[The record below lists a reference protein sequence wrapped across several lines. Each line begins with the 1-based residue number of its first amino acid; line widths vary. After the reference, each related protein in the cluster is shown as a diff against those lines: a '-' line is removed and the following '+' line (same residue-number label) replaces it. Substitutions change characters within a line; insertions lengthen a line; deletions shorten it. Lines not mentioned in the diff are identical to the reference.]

1 MSMNKLTLDE
11 TLYFGFFLLLS
22 IAKGLG
28 LYEGQKLF
36 ILLVVPAL
44 LCGGLK
50 ILLTSYTKRQ
60 WVALSLLLFLT
71 GLVYV
76 QSLELGIF
84 FIMFM
89 MLGMKNVSLQKVFR
103 IGLWVWSV
111 CAVVL
116 CLISFTRLEH
126 TVYRVSEKLG
136 LGYIFR
142 WSLGFTHPNILHIT
156 YLTLCAL
163 IIYEL
168 ADRFSL
174 KHFVILMFG
183 NILVFLYSISYTGFA
198 IVTILLLGGMYAKIR
213 LRFCLI
219 EKILVNLVLP
229 VILFI
234 SFALP
239 FMLYD
244 FRFEAPLIKINDLV
258 NTRINIAHLFLVP
271 ECMSL
276 FGVKMSYLAQTQY
289 YLSIDS
295 SYVWAFI
302 HYGIIPFILLM
313 LAYLVLIADCT
324 RKQRTRELVLII
336 CFLGAGYTEQL
347 LFNTSFKNITLL
359 FLGELLF
366 RQKEGEVEYC
376 LLLGVR
382 RKLELFM
389 QKVSEKVTEMPF
401 LNRDLPIF
409 NTKIP
414 KFYRKRVLAAVAVCM
429 LIGIVLC
436 SMLYKEP
443 SGYVI
448 PRRYTDWR
456 DKSSVY
462 LESADD
468 PAYDGYRIMNY
479 QDAQTPM
486 QIVSGKA
493 VKLETARYYVG
504 SALIGGLLGATAG
517 ISLLLFR
524 RRGVW
529 EVTEISGY
537 DAE

>member
-1 MSMNKLTLDE
+1 MNKLTLDE
-11 TLYFGFFLLLS
+11 TLYFGFFILLS

-44 LCGGLK
+44 LCGGFK
-50 ILLTSYTKRQ
+50 ILLSSYTKRQ
-60 WVALSLLLFLT
+60 WAALILLLILT
-71 GLVYV
+71 GVVYV
-76 QSLELGIF
+76 RSLELGIF

-89 MLGMKNVSLQKVFR
+89 ILGMKNVSLEKVFR
-103 IGLWVWSV
+103 LGLWVWSI
-111 CAVVL
+111 CAIAL
-116 CLISFTRLEH
+116 CLLFFTNLEH
-126 TVYRVSEKLG
+126 TVYRVAQKLG

-183 NILVFLYSISYTGFA
+183 NILVFFYSISYTGFA
-198 IVTILLLGGMYAKIR
+198 IVTVLLLGGMYVKIR
-213 LRFCLI
+213 PRFCLV

-229 VILFI
+229 AIIMI
-234 SFALP
+234 SFILP
-239 FMLYD
+239 LMFWD
-244 FRFEAPLIKINDLV
+244 ARFAQSLEKLNELV
-258 NTRINIAHLFLVP
+258 NTRIKVAGSFLMP
-271 ECMSL
+271 EYMSL

-324 RKQRTRELVLII
+324 RKQKTRELVLII
-336 CFLGAGYTEQL
+336 CFLGAGYTEPL

-359 FLGELLF
+359 FIGELLF
-366 RQKEGEVEYC
+366 RQKDGEEEYC
-376 LLLGVR
+376 LLPGVR
-382 RKLELFM
+382 EKSEMLV
-389 QKVSEKVTEMPF
+389 QKISGKMTDMSIFE
-401 LNRDLPIF
+401 RDLRSLF
-409 NTKIP
+409 TGVW
-414 KFYRKRVLAAVAVCM
+414 KFYRKQVLAAVTVCM
-429 LIGIVLC
+429 LIGIVFC
-436 SMLYKEP
+436 AMLYKAP
-443 SGYVI
+443 SGYVV
-448 PRRYTDWR
+448 PRRCADWR

-468 PAYDGYRIMNY
+468 PAYEGYRIMNY
-479 QDAQTPM
+479 QDAETPM
-486 QIVSGKA
+486 QVVEGNAIM
-493 VKLETARYYVG
+493 LETARYYVG
-504 SALIGGLLGATAG
+504 SILIGGLAG
-517 ISLLLFR
+517 LLIGTGTVILTDR
-524 RRGVW
+524 ERL
-529 EVTEISGY
+529 
-537 DAE
+537 

>member
-1 MSMNKLTLDE
+1 MNRLTLDE
-11 TLYFGFFLLLS
+11 TLYLGFFILLS

-36 ILLVVPAL
+36 VLLVVPAL

-50 ILLTSYTKRQ
+50 ILLSSYTKRQ
-60 WVALSLLLFLT
+60 WAALFLLLALT

-89 MLGMKNVSLQKVFR
+89 ILGMKNVSLQKVFR
-103 IGLWVWSV
+103 IGLGVWSV

-126 TVYRVSEKLG
+126 TVYRVSDKLG

-163 IIYEL
+163 ILYEL

-174 KHFVILMFG
+174 KHFAILMFG
-183 NILVFLYSISYTGFA
+183 NILVFLYSVSYTGFA
-198 IVTILLLGGMYAKIR
+198 IVTVLLFGGMYVKIR
-213 LRFCLI
+213 PRFCLF

-229 VILFI
+229 AIIFI
-234 SFALP
+234 SFILP
-239 FMLYD
+239 IMFWD
-244 FRFEAPLIKINDLV
+244 ARFAQSLEKINEIV
-258 NTRINIAHLFLVP
+258 NTRIKVAGLFLVP

-324 RKQRTRELVLII
+324 KKQRTRELVLII
-336 CFLGAGYTEQL
+336 CFLGAGYTEPL

-359 FLGELLF
+359 FLGGLLF
-366 RQKEGEVEYC
+366 SQKEGEEEYC
-376 LLLGVR
+376 LLPGL
-382 RKLELFM
+382 RKRLDILL
-389 QKVSEKVTEMPF
+389 QKTVEKVTTMSF
-401 LNRDLPIF
+401 FQWHLSVLY
-409 NTKIP
+409 TKMR
-414 KFYRKRVLAAVAVCM
+414 KRYRKQLLAAVTVCM
-429 LIGIVLC
+429 LIGIVFC
-436 SMLYKEP
+436 AILYKEP
-443 SGYVI
+443 KGYVV
-448 PRRYTDWR
+448 PRTNTDWR
-456 DKSSVY
+456 VKDFY
-462 LESADD
+462 FLESVDD
-468 PAYDGYRIMNY
+468 PAYAGYRIMNY
-479 QDAQTPM
+479 QDAETIM
-486 QIVSGKA
+486 QVVEGKA
-493 VKLETARYYVG
+493 VKLETVRYYVG
-504 SALIGGLLGATAG
+504 SALIGGLLGAVAE

-537 DAE
+537 DAD

>member
-1 MSMNKLTLDE
+1 MNKLTLDE
-11 TLYFGFFLLLS
+11 TLYFGFFILLS

-50 ILLTSYTKRQ
+50 ILLSSYTKRQ
-60 WVALSLLLFLT
+60 WAALILLLFLT

-89 MLGMKNVSLQKVFR
+89 ILGMKNVSLQKVFR
-103 IGLWVWSV
+103 LGLWVWSV

-116 CLISFTRLEH
+116 CLFSFTNLEH
-126 TVYRVSEKLG
+126 TVYRVAQKLG

-156 YLTLCAL
+156 YLTLCGL

-198 IVTILLLGGMYAKIR
+198 IVTIFLLGSMYVKIR
-213 LRFCLI
+213 PRFCLV
-219 EKILVNLVLP
+219 EKMSVNLVLP
-229 VILFI
+229 VIIFI

-244 FRFEAPLIKINDLV
+244 PRFAASLIKLNELV
-258 NTRINIAHLFLVP
+258 NTRINVAHFFLVP

-276 FGVKMSYLAQTQY
+276 FGVKMSYLAQIQY

-302 HYGIIPFILLM
+302 HYGIIPFVLLM
-313 LAYLVLIADCT
+313 VSYLILIADCT
-324 RKQRTRELVLII
+324 KKQKTRELVLII
-336 CFLGAGYTEQL
+336 CFLGAGYTEPL

-366 RQKEGEVEYC
+366 RQKEEEEEYC
-376 LLLGVR
+376 LLPVLRKKSEFLLQKILG
-382 RKLELFM
+382 
-389 QKVSEKVTEMPF
+389 KVTNVSLF
-401 LNRDLPIF
+401 RLDLPLLYKNIR
-409 NTKIP
+409 KY
-414 KFYRKRVLAAVAVCM
+414 YRKQVLAAVAVCM
-429 LIGIVLC
+429 LIGIAFCAILHE
-436 SMLYKEP
+436 EP
-443 SGYVI
+443 KGYVI
-448 PRRYTDWR
+448 PRTYTDWVE
-456 DKSSVY
+456 KSSVY
-462 LESADD
+462 PESVDD
-468 PAYDGYRIMNY
+468 PAYAGYCIMNY
-479 QDAQTPM
+479 RDAETSM
-486 QIVSGKA
+486 QVVEGNA
-493 VKLETARYYVG
+493 VRLETVRYYVG
-504 SALIGGLLGATAG
+504 SILIGGLAGLLIGAGTV
-517 ISLLLFR
+517 ILTDRERL
-524 RRGVW
+524 
-529 EVTEISGY
+529 
-537 DAE
+537 

>member
-1 MSMNKLTLDE
+1 MNKLTLDE
-11 TLYFGFFLLLS
+11 TLYFGFFILLS

-44 LCGGLK
+44 LCGGFK
-50 ILLTSYTKRQ
+50 ILLSSYTKRQ
-60 WVALSLLLFLT
+60 WAALILLLILT
-71 GLVYV
+71 GVVYV
-76 QSLELGIF
+76 RSLELGIF

-89 MLGMKNVSLQKVFR
+89 ILGMKNVSLEKVFR
-103 IGLWVWSV
+103 LGLWVWSI
-111 CAVVL
+111 CAIAL
-116 CLISFTRLEH
+116 CLLFFTNLEH
-126 TVYRVSEKLG
+126 TVYRVAQKLG

-183 NILVFLYSISYTGFA
+183 NILVFFYSISYTGFA
-198 IVTILLLGGMYAKIR
+198 IVTVLLLGGMYVKIR
-213 LRFCLI
+213 PRFCLV

-229 VILFI
+229 AIIMI
-234 SFALP
+234 SFILP
-239 FMLYD
+239 LMFWD
-244 FRFEAPLIKINDLV
+244 ARFAQSLEKLNELV
-258 NTRINIAHLFLVP
+258 NTRIKVAGSFLMP
-271 ECMSL
+271 EYMSL

-324 RKQRTRELVLII
+324 RKQKTRELVLII
-336 CFLGAGYTEQL
+336 CFLGAGYTEPL

-359 FLGELLF
+359 FIGELLF
-366 RQKEGEVEYC
+366 RQKDGEEEYC
-376 LLLGVR
+376 LLPGVR
-382 RKLELFM
+382 EKSEMLV
-389 QKVSEKVTEMPF
+389 QKISGKMTDMSIFE
-401 LNRDLPIF
+401 RDLRSLF
-409 NTKIP
+409 TGVW
-414 KFYRKRVLAAVAVCM
+414 KFYRKQVLAAVTVCM
-429 LIGIVLC
+429 LIGIVFC
-436 SMLYKEP
+436 AMLYKAP
-443 SGYVI
+443 SGYVV
-448 PRRYTDWR
+448 PRRCADWR

-468 PAYDGYRIMNY
+468 PAYEGYRIMNY
-479 QDAQTPM
+479 QDAETPM
-486 QIVSGKA
+486 QVVEGNAIM
-493 VKLETARYYVG
+493 LETARYYVG
-504 SALIGGLLGATAG
+504 SILIGGLAGLLIGAGTV
-517 ISLLLFR
+517 ILTDRERL
-524 RRGVW
+524 
-529 EVTEISGY
+529 
-537 DAE
+537 

>member
-1 MSMNKLTLDE
+1 MNKLTLDE
-11 TLYFGFFLLLS
+11 TLYLGFFVLLS

-44 LCGGLK
+44 LCGGIK
-50 ILLTSYTKRQ
+50 ILLSSYTKRQ
-60 WVALSLLLFLT
+60 WTALLLLLVLT

-76 QSLELGIF
+76 QSMELGIF

-89 MLGMKNVSLQKVFR
+89 ILGMKHVSLRKVLR
-103 IGLWVWSV
+103 IGLWVWPV

-126 TVYRVSEKLG
+126 TVYRVSQKLG
-136 LGYIFR
+136 LGFIFR

-163 IIYEL
+163 IFYEL
-168 ADRFSL
+168 ADNFGL

-183 NILVFLYSISYTGFA
+183 NILVFLYSVSYTGFA
-198 IVTILLLGGMYAKIR
+198 IVTVLLFGGMYVKIR
-213 LRFCLI
+213 PRFCLL
-219 EKILVNLVLP
+219 EKILANLVLP
-229 VILFI
+229 AIILI
-234 SFALP
+234 SFILP
-239 FMLYD
+239 LMFLD
-244 FRFEAPLIKINDLV
+244 ARFVQPLEKLNEIM
-258 NTRINIAHLFLVP
+258 NTRIKVAASFFKP

-313 LAYLVLIADCT
+313 LAYLLLIADCT
-324 RKQRTRELVLII
+324 RKQKTRELVLII
-336 CFLGAGYTEQL
+336 SFLGAGYTEPL

-366 RQKEGEVEYC
+366 RQKEGEEEYC
-376 LLLGVR
+376 LLPGVR
-382 RKLELFM
+382 KRLEIFV
-389 QKVSEKVTEMPF
+389 QKIIEKVTRVSF
-401 LNRDLPIF
+401 FKRDLYPLLAGGR
-409 NTKIP
+409 
-414 KFYRKRVLAAVAVCM
+414 KFRRKQILAAVTVCM
-429 LIGIVLC
+429 LIGIALC
-436 SMLYKEP
+436 AMLYKEP
-443 SGYVI
+443 SGYIV
-448 PRRYTDWR
+448 PRRCTDWR
-456 DKSSVY
+456 DKSFVC

-468 PAYDGYRIMNY
+468 PAYEGYRIMNY
-479 QDAQTPM
+479 QDAETPM
-486 QIVSGKA
+486 QIVAGKA
-493 VKLETARYYVG
+493 VKLETVRYYVG
-504 SALIGGLLGATAG
+504 SALIGGLLGGVAG

-529 EVTEISGY
+529 KVTEISGY
-537 DAE
+537 DA

>member
-1 MSMNKLTLDE
+1 MNKLTLDE
-11 TLYFGFFLLLS
+11 TLYLGFVILLS
-22 IAKGLG
+22 IVKGLG

-50 ILLTSYTKRQ
+50 ILLSSYTKRQ
-60 WVALSLLLFLT
+60 WTALVLLLLLT

-76 QSLELGIF
+76 RSLEIGIL

-89 MLGMKNVSLQKVFR
+89 ILGMKNISLQKVFR
-103 IGLWVWSV
+103 IALWVWSV

-126 TVYRVSEKLG
+126 TVYRVSQKLG

-163 IIYEL
+163 ILYEL
-168 ADRFSL
+168 ADRFNL
-174 KHFVILMFG
+174 RHLAILMFG

-198 IVTILLLGGMYAKIR
+198 IVTILLFSGMYVKIR
-213 LRFCLI
+213 PRFCVF

-229 VILFI
+229 MILFI

-244 FRFEAPLIKINDLV
+244 SRFAAPLIKLNELV
-258 NTRINIAHLFLVP
+258 NTRINIAHFFLVP
-271 ECMSL
+271 ECISL

-295 SYVWAFI
+295 SYIWAFI

-324 RKQRTRELVLII
+324 RKQQTRELILII
-336 CFLGAGYTEQL
+336 CFLGAGCTEPL
-347 LFNTSFKNITLL
+347 LFNTSFKNITLF

-366 RQKEGEVEYC
+366 RQKEGEEEYC
-376 LLLGVR
+376 LLPGLR
-382 RKLELFM
+382 EKSDILLREIID
-389 QKVSEKVTEMPF
+389 KVT
-401 LNRDLPIF
+401 
-409 NTKIP
+409 KISFFQKNSP
-414 KFYRKRVLAAVAVCM
+414 VLYMNMRKRYRKQLLATAAVCM
-429 LIGIVLC
+429 LIGMAFCAI
-436 SMLYKEP
+436 LYKEP
-443 SGYVI
+443 KGYVV
-448 PRRYTDWR
+448 PRTNTDWIEK
-456 DKSSVY
+456 DFY
-462 LESADD
+462 FLESADD
-468 PAYDGYRIMNY
+468 PAYAGYRIMNY
-479 QDAQTPM
+479 RDAETVM
-486 QIVSGKA
+486 QIVEGNA
-493 VKLETARYYVG
+493 VKLETVRYYVG
-504 SALIGGLLGATAG
+504 SALIGGLLGTAG
-517 ISLLLFR
+517 IWLLFLR

-537 DAE
+537 DAD

>member
-11 TLYFGFFLLLS
+11 TLYFGFFILLS

-50 ILLTSYTKRQ
+50 ILLSSYTKRQ
-60 WVALSLLLFLT
+60 WAALMLLLFLT

-76 QSLELGIF
+76 QSLELAIF

-89 MLGMKNVSLQKVFR
+89 ILGMKNVSLQKVFR
-103 IGLWVWSV
+103 LGLWVWAV

-126 TVYRVSEKLG
+126 TVYRVAQKLG
-136 LGYIFR
+136 MGYVFR

-156 YLTLCAL
+156 YLMLCAL
-163 IIYEL
+163 ILYEL
-168 ADRFSL
+168 ADRLSL

-183 NILVFLYSISYTGFA
+183 NILVFFYSISYTGFA
-198 IVTILLLGGMYAKIR
+198 IVTVLLLGGMYVKIR
-213 LRFCLI
+213 PRFCLF
-219 EKILVNLVLP
+219 EKILANLVLP
-229 VILFI
+229 AIILVSFI
-234 SFALP
+234 LPLVFWDARFAQSLGK
-239 FMLYD
+239 LN
-244 FRFEAPLIKINDLV
+244 EIV
-258 NTRINIAHLFLVP
+258 NTRIEVASYFFKP

-276 FGVKMSYLAQTQY
+276 FGVKGSYLVQAQY
-289 YLSIDS
+289 YQTIDS

-324 RKQRTRELVLII
+324 RKQKTRELVLII
-336 CFLGAGYTEQL
+336 GFLGAGYTEPL

-366 RQKEGEVEYC
+366 RQKEGEEEYC
-376 LLLGVR
+376 LLPGVR
-382 RKLELFM
+382 KKLDILL
-389 QKVSEKVTEMPF
+389 QRIVEKVTKMLF
-401 LNRDLPIF
+401 FQRDLPVLF
-409 NTKIP
+409 TKIR
-414 KFYRKRVLAAVAVCM
+414 KCYRKQILAAVAVCM
-429 LIGIVLC
+429 LIGIVFC
-436 SMLYKEP
+436 AMLYKQP
-443 SGYVI
+443 RGYVV

-456 DKSSVY
+456 DESFVY

-486 QIVSGKA
+486 QVVAGKV

-504 SALIGGLLGATAG
+504 SALIGGLLGAVAG

>member
-1 MSMNKLTLDE
+1 MNKLTLDE
-11 TLYFGFFLLLS
+11 TLYLGFFILLS

-36 ILLVVPAL
+36 VLLVVPAL
-44 LCGGLK
+44 LCGVVK
-50 ILLTSYTKRQ
+50 ILLSSYTKRQ
-60 WVALSLLLFLT
+60 WAALVLLLLLT

-76 QSLELGIF
+76 QSMEIGIF

-89 MLGMKNVSLQKVFR
+89 MLGMKKVSLQKVLR

-174 KHFVILMFG
+174 KHFAILMFG
-183 NILVFLYSISYTGFA
+183 NILVFLYSVSYTGFA
-198 IVTILLLGGMYAKIR
+198 IVTVLLLGGIYVKIR
-213 LRFCLI
+213 PRFCLL
-219 EKILVNLVLP
+219 EKMLVNLVLP
-229 VILFI
+229 LILFI

-244 FRFEAPLIKINDLV
+244 SRFAAPLIKLNELV
-258 NTRINIAHLFLVP
+258 NTRINIAHFFLVP
-271 ECMSL
+271 ECISL
-276 FGVKMSYLAQTQY
+276 FGVKESYLSQIWSY
-289 YLSIDS
+289 ISIDN

-302 HYGIIPFILLM
+302 HYGIIPFVLIM
-313 LAYLVLIADCT
+313 VFYLILIADYT
-324 RKQRTRELVLII
+324 KKQKTRELVLII
-336 CFLGAGYTEQL
+336 CFLGAGYTEPL

-366 RQKEGEVEYC
+366 RQKEGEEYC
-376 LLLGVR
+376 LLPGL
-382 RKLELFM
+382 RKKLDILL
-389 QKVSEKVTEMPF
+389 QKTVEKVTNLSF
-401 LNRDLPIF
+401 FQWDLPVLY
-409 NTKIP
+409 TKI
-414 KFYRKRVLAAVAVCM
+414 RKHCRKQILASAAVCM
-429 LIGIVLC
+429 LIGIVFC
-436 SMLYKEP
+436 AILYQEP
-443 SGYVI
+443 KGYVM
-448 PRRYTDWR
+448 PRTNTDWLER
-456 DKSSVY
+456 DFYY

-479 QDAQTPM
+479 RDAETIM
-486 QIVSGKA
+486 QVLEGNA
-493 VKLETARYYVG
+493 VKLETVRYYVG
-504 SALIGGLLGATAG
+504 SALIGGLFGAVAG
-517 ISLLLFR
+517 ILWLLFR

-529 EVTEISGY
+529 AVAEISGY
-537 DAE
+537 DRE

>member
-1 MSMNKLTLDE
+1 MNKLTLDE
-11 TLYFGFFLLLS
+11 TLYFGFFVLLS

-50 ILLTSYTKRQ
+50 ILLSSYTKRQ
-60 WVALSLLLFLT
+60 WAALSLLLFLT

-76 QSLELGIF
+76 QSLELAIF

-89 MLGMKNVSLQKVFR
+89 ILGMKNVSLQKVFR
-103 IGLWVWSV
+103 LGLWVWSV
-111 CAVVL
+111 CAVIL
-116 CLISFTRLEH
+116 CLISFARLEH
-126 TVYRVSEKLG
+126 TVYRVAQKLG
-136 LGYIFR
+136 LGYVFR

-163 IIYEL
+163 ILYEL
-168 ADRFSL
+168 ADKVSL

-198 IVTILLLGGMYAKIR
+198 IVTILLLGGMYVKIR
-213 LRFCLI
+213 PRFCLV

-229 VILFI
+229 AIILI
-234 SFALP
+234 SFILP
-239 FMLYD
+239 LMFLD
-244 FRFEAPLIKINDLV
+244 ARFAQSLEKLNEIV
-258 NTRINIAHLFLVP
+258 NTRIKVAGSFLVP
-271 ECMSL
+271 ECMSP

-324 RKQRTRELVLII
+324 RKQKTRELVLII
-336 CFLGAGYTEQL
+336 CFLGAGYTEPL

-366 RQKEGEVEYC
+366 RQKEGEEYC
-376 LLLGVR
+376 LLPGLR
-382 RKLELFM
+382 SKLELLI
-389 QKVSEKVTEMPF
+389 QKVCEKVLEMPLF
-401 LNRDLPIF
+401 NRDLPIL
-409 NTKIP
+409 NTNIQKR
-414 KFYRKRVLAAVAVCM
+414 YRKRVLATVAVCM
-429 LIGIVLC
+429 LIGIVFC
-436 SMLYKEP
+436 AILYKEP
-443 SGYVI
+443 KGYVV
-448 PRRYTDWR
+448 PRTNTDWR
-456 DKSSVY
+456 EKDFY
-462 LESADD
+462 FLESADD
-468 PAYDGYRIMNY
+468 PAYAGYRIMNY

-486 QIVSGKA
+486 QVVAGKA
-493 VKLETARYYVG
+493 VKLETVRYYVG
-504 SALIGGLLGATAG
+504 SALIGSLFGAAAG
-517 ISLLLFR
+517 ILLLLFR